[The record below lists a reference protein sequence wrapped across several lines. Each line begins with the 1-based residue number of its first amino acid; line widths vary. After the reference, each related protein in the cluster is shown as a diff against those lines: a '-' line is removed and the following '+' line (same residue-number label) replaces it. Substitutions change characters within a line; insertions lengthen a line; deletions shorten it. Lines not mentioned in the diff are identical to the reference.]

1 MRFPEMV
8 VAKAATLGLPIA
20 SLILAA
26 GSVAQSTAP
35 DTGAQNS
42 AQVNAITDRYLTAV
56 QVELTGRVD
65 TKNAVVGQTVAA
77 KTKDTARLADGT
89 TLPKGTRLVGH
100 VMQVRAGG
108 REEGL
113 AVLALVFDRAE
124 LKGGQSVAVRSVI
137 RGVAPAGNA
146 AALESEL
153 SSPIGPMSSSV
164 GSGVGVSGRT
174 TTRGSV
180 GLGGGRIPG
189 VTAPSRGGTVGATVP
204 SIDGPIG
211 GTATDE
217 GVSVPSIADPGGSS
231 IGGVAADTR
240 SLEGTTTAAA
250 NRRVVDAGERT
261 SPAARMTAMPGVML
275 SNTAVANASGTL
287 TAFGRNISLESG
299 TQITLGVIIR

>member
-1 MRFPEMV
+1 MRFPGIV
-8 VAKAATLGLPIA
+8 VTKAAALGLPIA
-20 SLILAA
+20 TLILAA

-56 QVELTGRVD
+56 QVELTGRLD
-65 TKNAVVGQTVAA
+65 TKNAVVGQQVAA

-146 AALESEL
+146 APESA
-153 SSPIGPMSSSV
+153 SPPPIGPMSSSV

-180 GLGGGRIPG
+180 GLGGGGIPG
-189 VTAPSRGGTVGATVP
+189 VTLPSRGGTVGATVP

-240 SLEGTTTAAA
+240 SLERTTTAAA
-250 NRRVVDAGERT
+250 NRRVVDAGEKT

>member
-1 MRFPEMV
+1 MRFPGMV
-8 VAKAATLGLPIA
+8 VTKAAALGLTVA

-42 AQVNAITDRYLTAV
+42 AQVIAITDRYLTAV

-65 TKNAVVGQTVAA
+65 TKNAVVGQEVAA
-77 KTKDTARLADGT
+77 KTKDAARLADGT

-124 LKGGQSVAVRSVI
+124 LKGGPSVAVRSVI
-137 RGVAPAGNA
+137 RGVARAGNA
-146 AALESEL
+146 APESEL
-153 SSPIGPMSSSV
+153 SSPIGPMSSSL

-180 GLGGGRIPG
+180 GLGGGGIPG

-217 GVSVPSIADPGGSS
+217 GVSVPSIADPGRTS

-240 SLEGTTTAAA
+240 SLEGTTTAVA